1 MSLAGA
7 EGCALSTEDKMTR
20 WQQVGVVAGV
30 ISALIAVIVLL
41 LGGVGRDKNTSLP
54 PPETFTSPVEASTSP
69 TSVDT
74 ASSSESVSLGESPS
88 PSPPV
93 SEPPA
98 AMTTT
103 YVEDLPYTQD
113 SEPYDVRAPAN
124 INGETYIHSQ
134 GAQFCGGDGDRRWTY
149 NLGRK
154 YDRLKATIG
163 LDDNSPPNARVRYE
177 VIADGKPRYVKT
189 LGLGESKRL
198 DIPVEGVLRVELIS
212 TTLNT
217 KSSDVCGVTA
227 WWGELR
233 AEGAG

>member
-1 MSLAGA
+1 M
-7 EGCALSTEDKMTR
+7 STEDKSIR

-30 ISALIAVIVLL
+30 ISALVAIIVLL
-41 LGGVGRDKNTSLP
+41 LGVGGQDNNPNLGSAAAEPSTSSA
-54 PPETFTSPVEASTSP
+54 ETSTSP
-69 TSVDT
+69 ASVAT
-74 ASSSESVSLGESPS
+74 PSPSESMSLDESPS

-93 SEPPA
+93 SEPPPA
-98 AMTTT
+98 TMTT
-103 YVEDLPYTQD
+103 YVEDLPVARD
-113 SEPYDVRAPAN
+113 SEPYDVRDPAN

-149 NLGRK
+149 NLARK

-163 LDDNSPPNARVRYE
+163 LDDNSPPEARVRYE
-177 VIADGKPRYVKT
+177 VLADGKSRYVKT

-198 DIPVEGVLRVELIS
+198 DISVEGVLRVELIS

-233 AEGAG
+233 AEGRSS

>member
-1 MSLAGA
+1 VDMSN
-7 EGCALSTEDKMTR
+7 R
-20 WQQVGVVAGV
+20 WHQVGVVAGV
-30 ISALIAVIVLL
+30 ISALVAIIVLVL
-41 LGGVGRDKNTSLP
+41 SFAGRDNPQDTSP
-54 PPETFTSPVEASTSP
+54 PPAETFTPTAETSTSP
-69 TSVDT
+69 TSVAT
-74 ASSSESVSLGESPS
+74 PSPSESLSIGESPS
-88 PSPPV
+88 PS
-93 SEPPA
+93 EPPA
-98 AMTTT
+98 ALTTT

-113 SEPYDVRAPAN
+113 SEPYDVRKPAN

-134 GAQFCGGDGDRRWTY
+134 GAQFCGGDGDRKWGY

-154 YDRLKATIG
+154 YDRLKATLG

-177 VIADGKPRYVKT
+177 VLVDGKSRYVKT

-198 DIPVEGVLRVELIS
+198 DLPVEGALRVELIS

-233 AEGAG
+233 AEGSS

>member
-1 MSLAGA
+1 
-7 EGCALSTEDKMTR
+7 MTR

-30 ISALIAVIVLL
+30 ISAVIAVIGILL
-41 LGGVGRDKNTSLP
+41 VGVAGRDKNGNTSP
-54 PPETFTSPVEASTSP
+54 PAAETFTSPVETSTSP
-69 TSVDT
+69 TSVAT
-74 ASSSESVSLGESPS
+74 PSPSESVFLGESPS

-93 SEPPA
+93 SEPPP

-103 YVEDLPYTQD
+103 YVEDLPVARD
-113 SEPYDVRAPAN
+113 SEPYDFRDPAN
-124 INGETYIHSQ
+124 INGETYTHSQ
-134 GAQFCGGDGDRRWTY
+134 GAGFCGGDGDRRWTY
-149 NLGRK
+149 NFGRK

-177 VIADGKPRYVKT
+177 VLADGKSRYVKT

-233 AEGAG
+233 AEGRSS

>member
-1 MSLAGA
+1 
-7 EGCALSTEDKMTR
+7 LSTEDKSIR

-30 ISALIAVIVLL
+30 VSALVAIIVLL
-41 LGGVGRDKNTSLP
+41 LSVGGQDNNPNLGSAAAEPSTSSA
-54 PPETFTSPVEASTSP
+54 ETSTSP
-69 TSVDT
+69 ASVAT
-74 ASSSESVSLGESPS
+74 PSPSESMSLDESPG

-93 SEPPA
+93 SEPPP
-98 AMTTT
+98 AMTT
-103 YVEDLPYTQD
+103 YVEDLPVARD
-113 SEPYDVRAPAN
+113 SEPYDVRDPAN

-149 NLGRK
+149 NLARK
-154 YDRLKATIG
+154 YARLKATIG
-163 LDDNSPPNARVRYE
+163 LDDNSPPDARVRYE
-177 VIADGKPRYVKT
+177 VLADGKSRYVKT

-198 DIPVEGVLRVELIS
+198 DISVEGVLRLELIS

-233 AEGAG
+233 TESRSS

>member
-1 MSLAGA
+1 
-7 EGCALSTEDKMTR
+7 
-20 WQQVGVVAGV
+20 
-30 ISALIAVIVLL
+30 
-41 LGGVGRDKNTSLP
+41 
-54 PPETFTSPVEASTSP
+54 
-69 TSVDT
+69 
-74 ASSSESVSLGESPS
+74 VSLGESSS

-93 SEPPA
+93 SEPAPA
-98 AMTTT
+98 TTTT

-113 SEPYDVRAPAN
+113 SEPYDVREPAN

-177 VIADGKPRYVKT
+177 VLVDGKSRYVKT

-198 DIPVEGVLRVELIS
+198 DIPVEGALRVELIS

-233 AEGAG
+233 AEGGSS